1 MGEAINELYEQGLEK
16 YKAGEPLEDLI
27 AYFKDLSDRAP
38 KNSAIWCSLAWLYLL
53 SDKPNAAL
61 KAAQKSVKFDK
72 QAPQARVNLALAL
85 LETEKSGVR
94 EQIEVAQEMIGLS
107 SQLREEIIANLDDG
121 LAKKPD
127 WKAVNR
133 VKNWLS

>member
-1 MGEAINELYEQGLEK
+1 MAEGINELYEQGLQK
-16 YKAGEPLEDLI
+16 YQAGEPLEDLI

-38 KNSAIWCSLAWLYLL
+38 KDSAIWCSLAWLYLL

-72 QAPQARVNLALAL
+72 QAPQARINLALAL
-85 LETEKSGVR
+85 LETGKTGVR
-94 EQIEVAQEMIGLS
+94 EQIEATQEIIGLS

-121 LAKKPD
+121 LARKPN

-133 VKNWLS
+133 VKNWL